1 MAPEKDYTHRSW
13 IAVTLLIAVLIG
25 LSLIPP
31 QTLGGVSLRRANIL
45 SDLISFEEDLEKA
58 EKAIDL
64 DDADFHIDLTQ
75 VARQI
80 ADTVPQ
86 HAPTTYEW
94 NLREEADDTTA
105 QPRLPDSV
113 RLSPTLI
120 PIEDFDTTGHSR
132 LTAFYEKLQ
141 KGDAPVRI
149 AVMGD
154 SFVEGD
160 ILSSDLRE
168 KLQLR
173 FGGSGAGFAPMA
185 SPLTGFRRTIKT
197 QSKGWELMID
207 WFPLLGNHEYRGN
220 TQAVLDY
227 SNISRRWTMPARYYT
242 KTFED
247 NGATIRIL
255 WVDTAPMIDKYRN
268 DSETYPDACKQD
280 YQQQLSWID
289 SVLTAA
295 KEDWV
300 IVAGHHPIYAET
312 PKDESERADMQARL
326 DPILRKHKVD
336 MYICGH
342 IHNFQH
348 VRMAG
353 SDIDYITNSAGSLA
367 RKVKPIEG
375 TVFCSPEP
383 GFSIVSASK
392 KTLELRMIDKK
403 GNVLHTV
410 TRSK

>member
-1 MAPEKDYTHRSW
+1 MPCKMERYFFYLLYLLLGCSLCGCSRKQAPKQAQDPDTETTIPYADT
-13 IAVTLLIAVLIG
+13 IAAPVPPAPVKSRTARYLDSLGFVNIAEADSSI
-25 LSLIPP
+25 
-31 QTLGGVSLRRANIL
+31 
-45 SDLISFEEDLEKA
+45 
-58 EKAIDL
+58 AIDL
-64 DDADFHIDLTQ
+64 MYTRADNFTGTLLYEDLK
-75 VARQI
+75 
-80 ADTVPQ
+80 
-86 HAPTTYEW
+86 
-94 NLREEADDTTA
+94 EAY
-105 QPRLPDSV
+105 L
-113 RLSPTLI
+113 
-120 PIEDFDTTGHSR
+120 H
-132 LTAFYEKLQ
+132 
-141 KGDAPVRI
+141 
-149 AVMGD
+149 
-154 SFVEGD
+154 
-160 ILSSDLRE
+160 
-168 KLQLR
+168 
-173 FGGSGAGFAPMA
+173 
-185 SPLTGFRRTIKT
+185 
-197 QSKGWELMID
+197 
-207 WFPLLGNHEYRGN
+207 
-220 TQAVLDY
+220 
-227 SNISRRWTMPARYYT
+227 
-242 KTFED
+242 
-247 NGATIRIL
+247 
-255 WVDTAPMIDKYRN
+255 
-268 DSETYPDACKQD
+268 PDACKQD

-348 VRMAG
+348 VRVAG